1 MCFDG
6 DSERFW
12 GLQRENR
19 RGGEWACWHREGCHG
34 YLGEMPPWSE
44 IVSLERSEWIPEGV
58 VCDGTGPL
66 SQGLR
71 GWWFR
76 CWPGESCCRSS
87 SQRARARSWG
97 EAGVGK
103 KETYSDPEIWNP
115 ELQSWSDTGRE
126 ENTSNTKGW
135 SVQLCLTL
143 CDPMDCSTPGLP
155 VHHQLLE
162 FTQTHVH
169 GVGDATQPSQGLI
182 QDTKWTWRKNTQHL
196 NWTRSILVHL
206 GFYIPSMISVNLFD
220 VC

>member
-19 RGGEWACWHREGCHG
+19 WGGEWACWHREGCHG

-44 IVSLERSEWIPEGV
+44 IVRLERSEWIPEGV
-58 VCDGTGPL
+58 VCDGTGPR

-87 SQRARARSWG
+87 SQRARARSRG

-103 KETYSDPEIWNP
+103 KETHSDPEIWNP
-115 ELQSWSDTGRE
+115 ELQSWSDTGWE

-135 SVQLCLTL
+135 SVQSWLFATPWTAARQASLSITTSWSL
-143 CDPMDCSTPGLP
+143 LKLMSMESVMPSNHLKGWYRIQNELEEKIHST
-155 VHHQLLE
+155 
-162 FTQTHVH
+162 
-169 GVGDATQPSQGLI
+169 
-182 QDTKWTWRKNTQHL
+182 
-196 NWTRSILVHL
+196 
-206 GFYIPSMISVNLFD
+206 
-220 VC
+220 